1 MIGAKQ
7 RPSFTLIELLIVAA
21 IFSFAALLATT
32 VFSNIQTTQR
42 TILGQ
47 QRVTTDGRYILETL
61 ARGVRTGQVNYG
73 LWPNGVVPASPTIFS
88 VVDQDN
94 VVTCYQKSGS
104 QLQVLTPAPSDCS
117 GTWVSITPDDLQVD
131 SFSFFISPSSDP
143 FRAAPRINTDC
154 KKNPPLTPTPPTI
167 TEGFDEALGACVCTE
182 ETAAADCFSGFCTP
196 SGSKSICS
204 NPNIQPQVTFVLTT
218 SSKQSQ
224 GGVAKSTLQ
233 TTVVSRIY
241 QR

>member
-73 LWPNGVVPASPTIFS
+73 VWVNGVVPASPTIFS

-131 SFSFFISPSSDP
+131 SFSFFISPTSDP
-143 FRAAPRINTDC
+143 FRAAPRITTDC
-154 KKNPPLTPTPPTI
+154 KPVVPLSSAH
-167 TEGFDEALGACVCTE
+167 FDENTGTCTCE
-182 ETAAADCFSGFCTP
+182 AETDCFSNFCSDTG
-196 SGSKSICS
+196 SGTRICT
-204 NPNIQPQVTFVLTT
+204 NPNVQPQVTFVLTT